1 MFFELDYPMRIV
13 KFSFLIV
20 FSLVASTMFGQA
32 ETRIITESSDPLE
45 DIYIDDIVAKRL
57 IFENKVLPYEPVR
70 EADVPW
76 EKRIWRVLDVREK
89 LNLPFTYPEMPFFK
103 ILSDAAGNGE
113 IKVFQDDKFTQM
125 LTPEE
130 VLNQLVRMDTVT
142 VYDPDTYE
150 ETVKITRSELNPE
163 DIKRY
168 RIKEIWYFDEEASRM
183 KVRILGIAPV
193 RDYYDDETGV
203 FKFEGPMFWVYY
215 PEVREVLARHRVF
228 NEANDAATNTWYDLF
243 EMRMFS
249 SYIFK
254 SSNVLDYRLQDFYP
268 NDGIDR
274 LMESEKI
281 KAELFNWEHDLW
293 TY

>member
-1 MFFELDYPMRIV
+1 M
-13 KFSFLIV
+13 KFLKICFLL
-20 FSLVASTMFGQA
+20 LVSGVLSTQMFGQA

-45 DIYIDDIVAKRL
+45 DIYIDDVVAKRL
-57 IFENKVLPYEPVR
+57 IYEMPVLEYEAVR

-76 EKRIWRVLDVREK
+76 EKRVWRVIDVREK
-89 LNLPFTYPEMPFFK
+89 LNQPFAYPEMPLFT
-103 ILSDAAGNGE
+103 ILSEAAGNGE
-113 IKVFQDDKFTQM
+113 IKVFQNDKFTEM
-125 LTPEE
+125 LTPDE
-130 VLNQLVRMDTVT
+130 VLNQLVEIDTVT
-142 VYDPDTYE
+142 VYDPETYE
-150 ETVKITRSELNPE
+150 ETVRITTSELNPE

-168 RIKEIWYFDEEASRM
+168 RVKEIWYFDEEASRM

-193 RDYYDDETGV
+193 RDYYDKDTGI

-215 PEVREVLARHRVF
+215 PEVRKVLARHRVF
-228 NEANDAATNTWYDLF
+228 NEGNDSAPMTWYDLF

-254 SSNVLDYRLQDFYP
+254 SSNVLDYRLQDYYP
-268 NDGIDR
+268 TDGLQR
-274 LMESEKI
+274 LMESDKI

>member
-1 MFFELDYPMRIV
+1 MKALKFGFLLMFG
-13 KFSFLIV
+13 
-20 FSLVASTMFGQA
+20 SLTTVLFGQA

-45 DIYIDDIVAKRL
+45 DIYVDDIVPKRL
-57 IFENKVLPYEPVR
+57 IYETKVLPYEPVR

-76 EKRIWRVLDVREK
+76 EKRIWRVIDVREK
-89 LNLPFTYPEMPFFK
+89 INLPFTYPEMPFFS
-103 ILSDAAGNGE
+103 ILSDAVANGE
-113 IKVFQDDKFTQM
+113 IKVFKDDKFTTM
-125 LTPEE
+125 MTPEE
-130 VLNQLVRMDTVT
+130 VLEELVDMDTVV

-150 ETVKITRSELNPE
+150 ETVKVTRSELNPE

-168 RIKEIWYFDEEASRM
+168 RVKEIWYFDEEASRM
-183 KVRILGIAPV
+183 KVRILGIAPI
-193 RDYYDDETGV
+193 RDYIDKETGI
-203 FKFEGPMFWVYY
+203 FKFEGPMFWIYY

-228 NEANDAATNTWYDLF
+228 NESNDASPVTWYDLF

-249 SYIFK
+249 SYIWK
-254 SSNVLDYRLQDFYP
+254 SSNVLDFRIQDYYP

>member
-1 MFFELDYPMRIV
+1 MKIL
-13 KFSFLIV
+13 KFSFLMG
-20 FSLVASTMFGQA
+20 FGLMASTMVGQA
-32 ETRIITESSDPLE
+32 ETRIIRESSDPLE
-45 DIYIDDIVAKRL
+45 DIYVDDIVPKRL
-57 IFENKVLPYEPVR
+57 IFESKVLAYEPVR

-76 EKRIWRVLDVREK
+76 EKRIWRVIDTREK
-89 LNLPFTYPEMPFFK
+89 MNLPFTYPEMPLFK
-103 ILSDAAGNGE
+103 ILYDATANGE

-130 VLNQLVRMDTVT
+130 VMSQLVTMDTVT

-150 ETVKITRSELNPE
+150 ETVKITRDELNPE

-168 RIKEIWYFDEEASRM
+168 RVKEIWYFDEEASRM

-193 RDYYDDETGV
+193 RDFYDKDSGI
-203 FKFEGPMFWVYY
+203 FKFEGPIFWIYY

-228 NEANDAATNTWYDLF
+228 NEANDASTNTWYDLF

-249 SYIFK
+249 SYIWK
-254 SSNVLDYRLQDFYP
+254 SSNVLDYRLTDFYP
-268 NDGIDR
+268 NDGIDL

>member
-1 MFFELDYPMRIV
+1 M
-13 KFSFLIV
+13 V
-20 FSLVASTMFGQA
+20 FGSMAATMFGQA

-45 DIYIDDIVAKRL
+45 DIYVDDIVPKRL
-57 IFENKVLPYEPVR
+57 IFETKVLPYEPVR

-76 EKRIWRVLDVREK
+76 EKRIWRVIDVREK
-89 LNLPFTYPEMPFFK
+89 MNLPFTYPEMPLFK
-103 ILSDAAGNGE
+103 ILADAAGNGE

-130 VLNQLVRMDTVT
+130 VLGNLVEMDTVT

-150 ETVKITRSELNPE
+150 ETVRITRSELNPE

-168 RIKEIWYFDEEASRM
+168 RVKEIWYFDEEASVM

-193 RDYYDDETGV
+193 RDYIDKETGI

-215 PEVREVLARHRVF
+215 PEVREVLARHHVF
-228 NEANDAATNTWYDLF
+228 NEQNDADPTTWFDLF
-243 EMRMFS
+243 EKRSFS

-254 SSNVLDYRLQDFYP
+254 SSNVLDYRLQDYYP

-274 LMESEKI
+274 LMESDKI

>member
-1 MFFELDYPMRIV
+1 MKSLKFNFLMMFGLATT
-13 KFSFLIV
+13 
-20 FSLVASTMFGQA
+20 LVFGQA

-45 DIYIDDIVAKRL
+45 DIYVDDIMPKRL
-57 IFENKVLPYEPVR
+57 IYETKVLPYEHVR

-76 EKRIWRVLDVREK
+76 EKRIWRVIDVREK
-89 LNLPFTYPEMPFFK
+89 LNMPFVYPELPFFT
-103 ILSDAAGNGE
+103 ILSDAANNGE

-125 LTPEE
+125 LAPEE
-130 VLNQLVRMDTVT
+130 VMGQLVEIDTVT

-150 ETVKITRSELNPE
+150 ETVRITRSEMNPE
-163 DIKRY
+163 DVKRY
-168 RIKEIWYFDEEASRM
+168 RVKEIWYFDEEASRM

-193 RDYYDDETGV
+193 RDYYDKDTGIW
-203 FKFEGPMFWVYY
+203 KYEGPIFWVYY

-228 NEANDAATNTWYDLF
+228 NENNDAAPMTWYDLF

-254 SSNVLDYRLQDFYP
+254 SSNVLDFRLQDFYP

-274 LMESEKI
+274 LLESDKI

>member
-1 MFFELDYPMRIV
+1 MKTLKYISLV
-13 KFSFLIV
+13 T
-20 FSLVASTMFGQA
+20 FSLSAVLAFGQA

-45 DIYIDDIVAKRL
+45 DIYIDDVVPKRL
-57 IFENKVLPYEPVR
+57 IFETKVLPYEYVR
-70 EADVPW
+70 EADIPW
-76 EKRIWRVLDVREK
+76 EKRIWRVIDTREK
-89 LNLPFTYPEMPFFK
+89 INLPFTYPLMPLFS
-103 ILSDAAGNGE
+103 ILSEAALSGE
-113 IKVFQDDKFTQM
+113 IKVFQHDDFKQM
-125 LTPEE
+125 YSPDE
-130 VLNQLVRMDTVT
+130 VLNHLVTIDTVT

-150 ETVKITRSELNPE
+150 ETVRITRSELNPE

-168 RIKEIWYFDEEASRM
+168 RVKEIWFFDEESSRM

-193 RDYYDDETGV
+193 RDFYDKDTGI

-228 NEANDAATNTWYDLF
+228 NENNDAAPMTWYDLF
-243 EMRMFS
+243 EMRQFS

-254 SSNVLDYRLQDFYP
+254 SSNVLDFRLSDFYP
-268 NDGIDR
+268 NDTMAR
-274 LMESEKI
+274 LYESEKI

>member
-1 MFFELDYPMRIV
+1 MKALKICFMMLLALPAAM
-13 KFSFLIV
+13 L
-20 FSLVASTMFGQA
+20 FGQA
-32 ETRIITESSDPLE
+32 ETRVITESSDPLE
-45 DIYIDDIVAKRL
+45 DEYVDDILPKRL
-57 IFENKVLPYEPVR
+57 IFETKVLPYEPVR
-70 EADVPW
+70 EADLPW
-76 EKRIWRVLDVREK
+76 EKRIWRVIDVREK
-89 LNLPFTYPEMPFFK
+89 LNLPFTYPDMPFFK
-103 ILSDAAGNGE
+103 ILADAVGNGE
-113 IKVFQDDKFTQM
+113 IKAFAAGDDKFTTM

-130 VLNQLVRMDTVT
+130 VLNQLVTMDTVT

-163 DIKRY
+163 DIKRF
-168 RIKEIWYFDEEASRM
+168 RVKEIWYFDEEASRM

-193 RDYYDDETGV
+193 RDYYDKDTGI

-228 NEANDAATNTWYDLF
+228 NEANDAAPMTWYDLF
-243 EMRMFS
+243 EMRQFS

-274 LMESEKI
+274 LMESENI
-281 KAELFNWEHDLW
+281 KSELFNWEHDLW